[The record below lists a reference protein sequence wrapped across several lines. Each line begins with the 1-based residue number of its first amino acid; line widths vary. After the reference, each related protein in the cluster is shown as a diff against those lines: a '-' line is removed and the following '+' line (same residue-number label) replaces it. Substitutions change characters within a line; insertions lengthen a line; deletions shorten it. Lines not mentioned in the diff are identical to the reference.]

1 MRAHYYRMKPLVVL
15 LLISIAVAASSP
27 VVRQDSAESAR
38 QLYRQAMDL
47 YNAGRYNEAA
57 PLCERAIAMS
67 TRALGP
73 EHSDV
78 ALSLNGLGLI
88 YAGKGDYARA
98 EPLYERALGIYSKL
112 SDTAQSQENRN
123 AAAGNVAAT
132 LNNLA
137 ELYKNRGE
145 YSRAEPLYQSALTIC
160 IKLRGEQNSS
170 VANTLNNL
178 ADLYRMKGDYARAE
192 PLFRRALAIYLKIN
206 PEDPDVALA
215 MSNLAAVYA
224 AKGDSAR
231 AEPLYLRA
239 LAIREKVLGPRHRD
253 VALTL
258 NNLAELYSDN
268 GNLARAA
275 LLLERALSIHLK
287 LDPQNPDVAV
297 VLNNLAGLYLLRG
310 DFARAEPLYSRALEI
325 NVKALGPE
333 HPEVARSLN
342 NLAAVFHARGDEAR
356 AETLYLRSLAIRE
369 KTLGPDNSLVATTL
383 MNLGDLYR
391 EKGDFARG
399 VQFCSRSQETRE
411 RNFNLILAS
420 GSEDQKQLYLDTL
433 SGETHATVSLHV
445 RSAPASEQAA
455 QLSLTTILRRKGR
468 ALDAMTDQI
477 AMLRQRATPA
487 DAQLLDQLA
496 GARSQLATLQL
507 SNSVRMSAVE
517 RQAAIKRLTASV
529 AGLEDQVS
537 RRSAQFRA
545 LSQPV
550 TLDAVRQAVPEGAA
564 LIEVFAFKP
573 FNGKAIKASE
583 RFGPPQYVA
592 YVLERD
598 RATPQFVE
606 LGAADSIDADIAK
619 LREALHD
626 PDRADVKNLSRA
638 LDERVMRPVR
648 RLLGSTRQLLISPDG
663 ALNLLPFA
671 ALVDERGQYLV
682 ENYAI
687 SYLSSGRDLLRL
699 QVARES
705 RTTPVVIG
713 DPLYDMSPPR
723 AQQRPAQT
731 DLPSQPVTNRRSMDF
746 TALTYAPLPGTAQE
760 ARGLQS
766 LLPGAQLLL
775 QQQATEAAIK
785 QLRAPRVLHIAT
797 HGFFLADQPSDDNA
811 AEARALLHQGDARP
825 LAAQKENPLLRSGII
840 LAGVKQQQ
848 SGAGEDG
855 VLTALEAAGLDLWG
869 TQLVVLSAC
878 ETGLGE
884 VHNGAGVYGLRRALV
899 LAGSETQV
907 MSLWSVNDIATRD
920 LMMGF
925 YERLQAG
932 EGRAEALRQTQL
944 AMLGSKAPVQAADP
958 RGVKIVK
965 HGAAPK
971 FSHPF
976 YWAPFIESG
985 AWTSMSAK

>member
-1 MRAHYYRMKPLVVL
+1 MKALVVL
-15 LLISIAVAASSP
+15 LLSSIALTASGVARA
-27 VVRQDSAESAR
+27 QNSAAENAR
-38 QLYRQAMDL
+38 QLYKQAMEL

-57 PLCERAIAMS
+57 PLCERAIAIS
-67 TRALGP
+67 TNALGP

-112 SDTAQSQENRN
+112 SNTAQSQDNRN
-123 AAAGNVAAT
+123 AATGNVAVT

-145 YSRAEPLYQSALTIC
+145 YARAEPLYQRALELC
-160 IKLRGEQNSS
+160 VKLRGNEHSS

-178 ADLYRMKGDYARAE
+178 ADMYRMKGDYARAE
-192 PLFRRALAIYLKIN
+192 PLFRRALAIYVKIN

-224 AKGDSAR
+224 AKGDNAR

-239 LAIREKVLGPRHRD
+239 LAIREKVLGPQHRD
-253 VALTL
+253 VAITL
-258 NNLAELYSDN
+258 NNLAELYSAQ
-268 GNLARAA
+268 GNSARAA
-275 LLLERALSIHLK
+275 VLLDRALSIHLK
-287 LDPQNPDVAV
+287 LDPQNPDVAI

-325 NVKALGPE
+325 NVKALGPD
-333 HPEVARSLN
+333 HLEVARSLN
-342 NLAAVFHARGDEAR
+342 NLAAVSHTRGDEAR

-391 EKGDFARG
+391 AKGDFARA
-399 VQFCSRSQETRE
+399 VQFCSRSQEIRE

-433 SGETHATVSLHV
+433 SGDTHATVSLHV

-496 GARSQLATLQL
+496 GARSQLATLEL
-507 SNSVRMSAVE
+507 SSSNRITPAE
-517 RQAAIKRLTASV
+517 RQAGIKHLTASV

-550 TLDAVRQAVPEGAA
+550 TLDAVRQAVPEDAA
-564 LIEVFAFKP
+564 LIEIFAFKP
-573 FNGKAIKASE
+573 YNGKAIKASE

-592 YVLERD
+592 YVLKRD
-598 RATPQFVE
+598 LATPQFVE
-606 LGAADSIDADIAK
+606 LGAADSIDADIATV
-619 LREALHD
+619 REALHD

-648 RLLGSTRQLLISPDG
+648 RLLGSARQLLISPDG
-663 ALNLLPFA
+663 ALNLLPLA

-682 ENYAI
+682 ENYTI

-713 DPLYDMSPPR
+713 DPLYDMSTTR
-723 AQQRPAQT
+723 GQQTPAQT
-731 DLPSQPVTNRRSMDF
+731 NQPATNRRSVDF
-746 TALTYAPLPGTAQE
+746 TALKYESLPGTAQE
-760 ARGLQS
+760 ARALQA

-785 QLRAPRVLHIAT
+785 QVRAPRVLHIAT
-797 HGFFLADQPSDDNA
+797 HGFFLADQPSDENA
-811 AEARALLHQGDARP
+811 VEARALLHGTEQPRASSQR
-825 LAAQKENPLLRSGII
+825 ENPLLRSGII

-925 YERLQAG
+925 YKRLQAG

-944 AMLGSKAPVQAADP
+944 TMLAGKTPGQSADP
-958 RGVKIVK
+958 RGTKIVK
-965 HGAAPK
+965 GAAAATN

-985 AWTSMSAK
+985 AWTSMPAR

>member
-1 MRAHYYRMKPLVVL
+1 MKPLVVI
-15 LLISIAVAASSP
+15 LLISIALAAP
-27 VVRQDSAESAR
+27 GTTLAQDSAAENAR
-38 QLYRQAMDL
+38 QLYKQAMEL
-47 YNAGRYNEAA
+47 YNAGRYNEAV
-57 PLCERAIAMS
+57 PLVERAIAIS
-67 TRALGP
+67 TSALGP

-88 YAGKGDYARA
+88 YEAKGDYARA
-98 EPLYERALGIYSKL
+98 EPLYQRALAIYSKL
-112 SDTAQSQENRN
+112 SNTAQLQDTRN
-123 AAAGNVAAT
+123 AATGNVATT

-145 YSRAEPLYQSALTIC
+145 FARAEPLYQRALEIWV
-160 IKLRGEQNSS
+160 KLRGNEHSS

-178 ADLYRMKGDYARAE
+178 ADMYRAKGDYARAE
-192 PLFRRALAIYLKIN
+192 PLLRRALAIYVKIN

-224 AKGDSAR
+224 TKGDNAR

-239 LAIREKVLGPRHRD
+239 LAIREKVLGPQHRD
-253 VALTL
+253 VADTL
-258 NNLAELYSDN
+258 NNLAELYRGN
-268 GNLARAA
+268 GNYARAA
-275 LLLERALSIHLK
+275 LLLERALSIHVK
-287 LDPQNPDVAV
+287 IDAQHPDVAI

-310 DFARAEPLYSRALEI
+310 YFARAEPLYARALEI

-333 HPEVARSLN
+333 HPEVSRSLN
-342 NLAAVFHARGDEAR
+342 NLAAVFSAKGDEAR
-356 AETLYLRSLAIRE
+356 AETVYLRALAIRE
-369 KTLGPDNSLVATTL
+369 KSLGPDHPLVATTL
-383 MNLGDLYR
+383 NNLAETYR
-391 EKGDFARG
+391 ARGDFARAVEVWRRG
-399 VQFCSRSQETRE
+399 LEIRE

-420 GSEDQKQLYLDTL
+420 GSEDQKQLYLNTL
-433 SGETHATVSLHV
+433 SGETHATVSLHI
-445 RSAPASEQAA
+445 RSAPANEQAA
-455 QLSLTTILRRKGR
+455 QLSLTTVLRRKGR

-496 GARSQLATLQL
+496 AARSQLATLQL
-507 SNSVRMSAVE
+507 SNPSRLTAAE
-517 RQAAIKRLTASV
+517 RQSGIARLAASV

-537 RRSAQFRA
+537 RRSAEFRA
-545 LSQPV
+545 FSQPV
-550 TLDAVRQAVPEGAA
+550 TLEAVRAALPTGAA
-564 LIEVFAFKP
+564 LVEIVAFKP

-583 RFGPPQYVA
+583 RFGPAQYVA
-592 YVLERD
+592 YVLKRD
-598 RATPQFVE
+598 SETPQFVE
-606 LGAADSIDADIAK
+606 LGAADSIDADIAR
-619 LREALHD
+619 LRSALHD
-626 PDRADVKNLSRA
+626 PDRVDVKDLARA

-648 RLLGSTRQLLISPDG
+648 RLLGPSRQVFISPDG
-663 ALNLLPFA
+663 ALNLIPFA

-682 ENYAI
+682 ENYTL

-705 RTTPVVIG
+705 RAAPLVIG
-713 DPLYDMSPPR
+713 DPLYDMSTAR
-723 AQQRPAQT
+723 APQTPAQT
-731 DLPSQPVTNRRSMDF
+731 GDSPKQSATNRRSVDF
-746 TALTYAPLPGTAQE
+746 TALTYDPLPGTAEE
-760 ARGLQS
+760 ARALQA

-775 QQQATEAAIK
+775 QQQATEAALK
-785 QLRAPRVLHIAT
+785 QVRAPRVLHIAT
-797 HGFFLADQPSDDNA
+797 HGFFLADQPSDENA
-811 AEARALLHQGDARP
+811 AEARALLHASEEQRVAP
-825 LAAQKENPLLRSGII
+825 PKENPLLRSGII

-907 MSLWSVNDIATRD
+907 MSLWSVNDVATRD

-925 YERLQAG
+925 YKRLQSG

-944 AMLGSKAPVQAADP
+944 TMLGSKAPVQAADP
-958 RGVKIVK
+958 RGTKIVK
-965 HGAAPK
+965 GTATLN
-971 FSHPF
+971 FSHPY

-985 AWTSMSAK
+985 AWTSMLQSTR